1 MTRAILDRQLQD
13 LSEQI
18 LHMSALVDE
27 AFAQGLAALTWREA
41 CFCEV
46 AIASKTLIESARRD
60 IEQQAFRVLTL
71 QQPIGGRDLRFLTT
85 IPAIAAEL
93 ERIAE
98 GGVDASRVLLQLF
111 SLMDPITSSTSDAEI
126 SGTNTAQDR
135 KPLLMASKAE
145 EAAIADLLTL
155 GKEAKRIL
163 GATLKAFATR
173 DALAANAIWQENNTI
188 DELYEKICDE
198 LIALLTGVH
207 AIPEIPYDERIP
219 LRLAYLLWLA
229 DRLERVAGHCTT
241 ICERTV
247 FITEGRPITTLTLA
261 S

>member
-1 MTRAILDRQLQD
+1 MIRTILERQLQD

-18 LHMSALVDE
+18 LHMSSLVDE

-41 CFCEV
+41 SFCEA
-46 AIASKTLIESARRD
+46 AIASKTLIASTRRD
-60 IEQQAFRVLTL
+60 IEQQTFRILTL

-111 SLMDPITSSTSDAEI
+111 SLMDPLTNSTINAAIPWTDS
-126 SGTNTAQDR
+126 AQDR

-145 EAAIADLLTL
+145 EVAIADLLTL
-155 GKEAKRIL
+155 GKQAKRVL
-163 GATLKAFATR
+163 GATLKAFAAR
-173 DALAANAIWQENNTI
+173 DALAASIICQENDAI
-188 DELYEKICDE
+188 DEQYEHIRAE
-198 LIALLTGVH
+198 LIALLTRVH
-207 AIPEIPYDERIP
+207 TMADDERIP
-219 LRLAYLLWLA
+219 LRLTSLLWLA
-229 DRLERVAGHCTT
+229 DRLERVGGHCAT

-247 FITEGRPITTLTLA
+247 FIAEGRPITTLTLA